1 MTSNSIISD
10 FFSSITDLI
19 LTSNNKSN
27 SVILSV
33 DISQNVSISSIS
45 IPNATLITQDN
56 NRYIFE
62 LFFNYD
68 DYTNET
74 TNQSITV
81 TAVDTENISETETI
95 NISIHKMIYTFNNTI
110 PEYYI
115 EATVNLN
122 ENVFVQNGI
131 PGMNGGTISH
141 DNTNYNIKYHLP
153 SGFKSVNMMTVLAKK
168 DNIVLNKYFY
178 IVDFTIS
185 NSGAISANGNML
197 GTSTT
202 GTIENTHGD
211 VNYAYWE
218 GESVPLLHDLTPDRL
233 SSTLTV
239 NDVVQYKNAEI
250 QQILNTFQ
258 NQSTLSSWNIELNTL
273 EPSVFN
279 DLNQFKLF
287 HGKSI
292 NRIFD
297 NNDKIKLATAY
308 NYSFKIKGVNNIEH
322 TIIES
327 TPIYA
332 LLTHDDNAPPLL

>member
-1 MTSNSIISD
+1 MPSTSIISD
-10 FFSSITDLI
+10 FYSSITDLI

-27 SVILSV
+27 STLLTV

-45 IPNATLITQDN
+45 IPNATLISENN

-81 TAVDTENISETETI
+81 TAIDTENINETETI
-95 NISIHKMIYTFNNTI
+95 HISIHKMIYTFNNTI

-122 ENVFVQNGI
+122 ENVFIQNGI
-131 PGMNGGTISH
+131 PGLNAGSISH
-141 DNTNYNIKYHLP
+141 ENNNYSIKYHLP
-153 SGFKSVNMMTVLAKK
+153 TGFKSINMMNILAKK
-168 DNIVLNKYFY
+168 NDDLLNQYTY
-178 IVDFTIS
+178 MVDFNIS
-185 NSGAISANGNML
+185 NTGNISVNGNMI

-202 GTIENTHGD
+202 GYIDNTHGD

-218 GESVPLLHDLTPDRL
+218 GETIPTLNDLTPNRL
-233 SSTLTV
+233 SSILTV
-239 NDVVQYKNAEI
+239 NHVIQYKNTEI

-258 NQSTLSSWNIELNTL
+258 NKSTLSSWTIQIDTL
-273 EPSVFN
+273 QPTIFN
-279 DLNQFKLF
+279 DINQFKLF
-287 HGKSI
+287 NGKPI

-297 NNDKIKLATAY
+297 NNDKIKLSTSYTY
-308 NYSFKIKGVNNIEH
+308 NFKVKDVNNIEH
-322 TIIES
+322 TIIEN
-327 TPIYA
+327 TPIFA
-332 LLTHDDNAPPLL
+332 ILTHNDNAPPLL